1 MGPNESEQESELPVM
16 LWFFVLEPTSGERRV
31 KIWFWSD
38 SKPVSVILGQHR
50 ALGPSISKVR
60 SLKLDSSIWSNEL
73 VEVGSLSK
81 DPE

>member
-1 MGPNESEQESELPVM
+1 MSPNRRVSFQLCSGSLSAN
-16 LWFFVLEPTSGERRV
+16 TGGERRV
-31 KIWFWSD
+31 KIRFWSD

-81 DPE
+81 DLD